1 MSIEIVGFYS
11 CMLNNHCHAL
21 YIALVNEEIEQYN
34 DLFVGYF
41 MTLQHLLSSIIGVTN
56 ERMMK

>member
-1 MSIEIVGFYS
+1 
-11 CMLNNHCHAL
+11 MLNNHCHAL